1 MKGPRFE
8 SERRSSLVQHVA
20 TKRVRSV
27 GAGLYPGRVFVRNA
41 TICVPGRLADDA
53 ARREEECGMSPSDT
67 QLIDRPRSRRGVLGL
82 FAAGGGA
89 ALAALLGRPER
100 ALADDGD
107 SLVLGA
113 SNTASSTTSVS
124 ANVDD
129 GTVIEV
135 RNGGVGFGVGIHGFS
150 ELGPGVRGSGG
161 VGGDFESENIALLV
175 SGAAVF
181 STIGFGTVPAG
192 RNSVF
197 VADDR
202 VKAEQHIAVTLVSN
216 PGSRDLRWVEPT
228 PGSGFRVHL
237 SSAPPAA
244 RPATA
249 FTYFVVD
256 HIDAYKGG

>member
-1 MKGPRFE
+1 MTGWD
-8 SERRSSLVQHVA
+8 
-20 TKRVRSV
+20 
-27 GAGLYPGRVFVRNA
+27 
-41 TICVPGRLADDA
+41 I
-53 ARREEECGMSPSDT
+53 

-89 ALAALLGRPER
+89 ALAALLGRPDS

-107 SLVLGA
+107 PVILGA
-113 SNTASSTTSVS
+113 SNTASSTTSIR

-129 GTVIEV
+129 GTVFEV
-135 RNGGVGFGVGIHGFS
+135 RNGGVGFGTGVHGFS
-150 ELGPGVRGSGG
+150 ELGAGVRGSSEGG
-161 VGGDFESENIALLV
+161 VAGQFESENSIALLV

-181 STIGFGTVPAG
+181 STIGFGSVPA
-192 RNSVF
+192 RQNSVF

-216 PGSRDLRWVEPT
+216 PGSRHLRWVEPT

-249 FTYFVVD
+249 FTYFIVD
-256 HIDAYKGG
+256 HIDAWQGG

>member
-1 MKGPRFE
+1 
-8 SERRSSLVQHVA
+8 
-20 TKRVRSV
+20 
-27 GAGLYPGRVFVRNA
+27 
-41 TICVPGRLADDA
+41 
-53 ARREEECGMSPSDT
+53 MSPSDT

-107 SLVLGA
+107 PLILGA
-113 SNTASSTTSVS
+113 SNTASSTTSIS
-124 ANVDD
+124 ASIED
-129 GTVIEV
+129 GSVFEV
-135 RNGGVGFGVGIHGFS
+135 RNAFVGPGTGVHGSS
-150 ELGPGVRGSGG
+150 ELGTGVRGSSEGG
-161 VGGDFESENIALLV
+161 TAGEFEAENSVALAV
-175 SGAAVF
+175 KGAAVF

-192 RNSVF
+192 QNSVF

-237 SSAPPAA
+237 SSAPPVA

-249 FTYFVVD
+249 FTYFIVD
-256 HIDAYKGG
+256 HIDAWLGG